1 MLSIDLHRFWFIEY
15 SNKTHVVALATI
27 SRTLQRRIEIYSAQT
42 FHMDAS
48 VMKYQ
53 VLPQKSSLTR
63 YLSHHFLCLFFH
75 LFYLCRIDIWLELK

>member
-1 MLSIDLHRFWFIEY
+1 MRWMLSIDLHRFWFIEY

-53 VLPQKSSLTR
+53 VLLQKIITDQVSVPPFLVPFLSSFLSVPNR
-63 YLSHHFLCLFFH
+63 YLA
-75 LFYLCRIDIWLELK
+75 